1 MRFVD
6 LWLGDRSDR
15 FEVVI
20 GERAVIIWRE
30 TYGGRTSRA
39 LMDDYI

>member
-6 LWLGDRSDR
+6 LWLGDRRDR

-20 GERAVIIWRE
+20 GENVAIILRE
-30 TYGGRTSRA
+30 TYGGRTSQVWV
-39 LMDDYI
+39 DDYV

>member
-6 LWLGDRSDR
+6 LWIGDRSDR

-20 GERAVIIWRE
+20 GEKVAIIWRE
-30 TYGGRTSRA
+30 TYGGRTSQVW
-39 LMDDYI
+39 MDDYI